1 MAASSLKRSALLA
14 MALAASTVPPPS
26 LASAFAPCR
35 QYQVYPT
42 CAFRRQTTPPSS
54 PLLRRLYAAA
64 ASAADNSDEISDNS
78 SSVLATPIATTSG
91 SSAVRSIRRDDTPVL
106 PYFQMVSFYRF
117 APLSD
122 PASVRDALF
131 DELVQIEGL
140 RGTAYLATEGI
151 NAQFAIPSE
160 STSDEAVRQSVGQ
173 FTAAI
178 RRGMPFDPFEIN
190 EINYG
195 DLVDSTLPTFN
206 RLVVRTRDA
215 ILRSGLENEDGSSAA
230 TTRTAFNWDDAGKEL
245 TPEEWDADLRESRSG
260 VLLDCRNSYESDVGT
275 FAGADPLDTDVFS
288 ESWDILKAKTK
299 DLDKREPVRIF
310 CTGGIRC
317 VKVGAYLKQELGFED
332 VRRLEHGII
341 GYERW
346 AAEEGKRSNDGDSAD
361 GDESERKRD
370 SLWVGE
376 NFLFDKRR
384 FKEEQEIGTPYH

>member
-1 MAASSLKRSALLA
+1 
-14 MALAASTVPPPS
+14 
-26 LASAFAPCR
+26 
-35 QYQVYPT
+35 
-42 CAFRRQTTPPSS
+42 
-54 PLLRRLYAAA
+54 
-64 ASAADNSDEISDNS
+64 
-78 SSVLATPIATTSG
+78 
-91 SSAVRSIRRDDTPVL
+91 
-106 PYFQMVSFYRF
+106 MVSFYRF

-131 DELVQIEGL
+131 DELVHIEGL

-151 NAQFAIPSE
+151 NAQFAIPTE
-160 STSDEAVRQSVGQ
+160 SSSDEALRQSVGQ

-178 RRGMPFDPFEIN
+178 RRGMPFDPFEVN
-190 EINYG
+190 EINCG

-206 RLVVRTRDA
+206 RLVVRTRNA
-215 ILRSGLENEDGSSAA
+215 ILRSGLEKEDGSNAAA
-230 TTRTAFNWDDAGKEL
+230 TQTSFNWDDAGKEL

-260 VLLDCRNSYESDVGT
+260 ILLDCRNSYESNVGS
-275 FAGADPLDTDVFS
+275 FAGAEPLDTDVFS

-317 VKVGAYLKQELGFED
+317 VKVGAYLKQELGFKD

-346 AAEEGKRSNDGDSAD
+346 AAKEEKSSDDGDSTD
-361 GDESERKRD
+361 DDESASSSID
-370 SLWVGE
+370 SLWVGK

-384 FKEEQEIGTPYH
+384 F

>member
-1 MAASSLKRSALLA
+1 MAAYSLKRSAVLA
-14 MALAASTVPPPS
+14 VALAASAVLPPS

-35 QYQVYPT
+35 QCQVYRT
-42 CAFRRQTTPPSS
+42 CAFRRQKTPSS
-54 PLLRRLYAAA
+54 PLLRRLHAAA
-64 ASAADNSDEISDNS
+64 ASAADDSDEISDNS
-78 SSVLATPIATTSG
+78 SSVVATPIATTTTSG

-122 PASVRDALF
+122 PASARDALF

-151 NAQFAIPSE
+151 NAQFAIPTE
-160 STSDEAVRQSVGQ
+160 STSDEAVRRSVGQ

-206 RLVVRTRDA
+206 RLVVRTRNA
-215 ILRSGLENEDGSSAA
+215 ILRSGWENEDGSSAA

-275 FAGADPLDTDVFS
+275 FSGAEPLDTDAFS
-288 ESWDILKAKTK
+288 ESWEILKDKTQ
-299 DLDKREPVRIF
+299 DLDKRDPVRIF

-346 AAEEGKRSNDGDSAD
+346 AAGEGRTNNDGDSAD
-361 GDESERKRD
+361 GDGDESQRKRD

-384 FKEEQEIGTPYH
+384 FKEEQER

>member
-1 MAASSLKRSALLA
+1 MAANARSTYSLKRSAVLA
-14 MALAASTVPPPS
+14 VTFAASA
-26 LASAFAPCR
+26 ASAFAPSR
-35 QYQVYPT
+35 QYHACPT
-42 CAFRRQTTPPSS
+42 CTFQKNPSS
-54 PLLRRLYAAA
+54 PLLELRRLHAVAAPA
-64 ASAADNSDEISDNS
+64 AEEEGDEISNNFS
-78 SSVLATPIATTSG
+78 SAVAAAIALTSG
-91 SSAVRSIRRDDTPVL
+91 SSAVRSIRRDDDAPVL

-131 DELVQIEGL
+131 DELVHIEGL

-151 NAQFAIPSE
+151 NAQFAIPTE
-160 STSDEAVRQSVGQ
+160 STNDEVVRQSVGQ

-206 RLVVRTRDA
+206 RLVVRTRNA
-215 ILRSGLENEDGSSAA
+215 ILRSGLENEGGSNTAA
-230 TTRTAFNWDDAGKEL
+230 TRRPAFNWDDCGKEL

-260 VLLDCRNSYESDVGT
+260 ILLDCRNSYESDVGS
-275 FAGADPLDTDVFS
+275 FAGAEPLDTDVFS
-288 ESWDILKAKTK
+288 ESWDILKAKTN

-346 AAEEGKRSNDGDSAD
+346 ASEEGKSNNDGDSSSTE

-384 FKEEQEIGTPYH
+384 FKEEQER